1 MSKNLKIADNEFI
14 AAERRVLAYIE
25 VLKDLGVEYISLVD
39 SISNEAFQD
48 ILITNKLKS
57 LATDMNNIMASLD
70 VLSGLLA
77 NKAKSF
83 IQDIDEK
90 DQFIY

>member
-14 AAERRVLAYIE
+14 AAEARVLAYIE
-25 VLKDLGVEYISLVD
+25 ILKDLGVEYISLVD

-48 ILITNKLKS
+48 ILITNKLRS
-57 LATDMNNIMASLD
+57 LATDMNSIMASLD
-70 VLSGLLA
+70 VLSELLA

>member
-1 MSKNLKIADNEFI
+1 MSKNLKISDHEFI

-25 VLKDLGVEYISLVD
+25 VLRDLGGEYISLVD

-57 LATDMNNIMASLD
+57 LALDMNNIMVSLND
-70 VLSGLLA
+70 LSGLLD
-77 NKAKSF
+77 NKAKKF
-83 IQDIDEK
+83 IHDIDEK
-90 DQFIY
+90 DKFIY